1 MSRPS
6 VNVIVHLS
14 GDIGA
19 AAPTGIARAIAAQPG
34 VSRAEP
40 SPKAKRLILVDYD
53 PDSISAQ
60 RILRSVHDRG
70 VAAQLVGL

>member
-1 MSRPS
+1 MSHPS

-19 AAPTGIARAIAAQPG
+19 AEPTGIAHAIAAQPG
-34 VSRAEP
+34 VSRAAP
-40 SPKAKRLILVDYD
+40 SARSQRLILVDYD

-60 RILRSVHDRG
+60 RILGSVRDRG
-70 VAAQLVGL
+70 VVAQLVGL

>member
-14 GDIGA
+14 GDTGA
-19 AAPTGIARAIAAQPG
+19 AAPIGNAQAIAAQPG
-34 VSRAEP
+34 VSRAAP
-40 SPKAKRLILVDYD
+40 SAKSQRLILVDYD

-60 RILRSVHDRG
+60 RILGSVRDRG